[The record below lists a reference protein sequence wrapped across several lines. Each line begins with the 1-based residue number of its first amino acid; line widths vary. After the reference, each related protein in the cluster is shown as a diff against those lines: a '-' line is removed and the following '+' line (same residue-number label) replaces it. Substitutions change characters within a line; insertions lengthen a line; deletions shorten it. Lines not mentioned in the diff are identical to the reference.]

1 MSTGGITLWTGV
13 VSHLHVARCGPRLV
27 PVAKWAAA
35 RNFGVCT
42 VKLYNQVAYTGQDE
56 LQLVSS
62 ARRGTP
68 DPDDPTEILMHRWTS
83 GGI

>member
-1 MSTGGITLWTGV
+1 MSAGGFTLWIGTAAV
-13 VSHLHVARCGPRLV
+13 LSHLHVARCGPRLV

-35 RNFGVCT
+35 RNFGVYI

-62 ARRGTP
+62 ARAEG
-68 DPDDPTEILMHRWTS
+68 HRIRT
-83 GGI
+83 IRRKF